1 MRYPFIRQIVVSLL
15 LATTASAA
23 EPLAVITSAE
33 SFEISGVSVPVTG
46 VTSWPLVEGDEVV
59 TKGSGAILMFDNQTK
74 VVLDKDSAV
83 ELKRRDRKT
92 TVQLLKGA
100 LKYSLP
106 VGSLLQIL
114 ARGREVDL
122 SSNRGSVSVADQD
135 VFVTPLGSD
144 ADVVFASTA
153 QSSQFLL
160 TPPARSP
167 ADCRNLTPGEQG
179 GRSQCAPE

>member
-1 MRYPFIRQIVVSLL
+1 MRYPLARQIAVFLL
-15 LATTASAA
+15 LSTTVLGA

-46 VTSWPLVEGDEVV
+46 VPSWPLVEGDEVV

-83 ELKRRDRKT
+83 ELKRRDGKT

-114 ARGREVDL
+114 ARGRELDL
-122 SSNRGSVSVADQD
+122 SSNRGGVSVADPG

-160 TPPARSP
+160 TQPARSP
-167 ADCRNLTPGEQG
+167 ADCRNPTPGTKK
-179 GRSQCAPE
+179 GRSPCAP